1 LFQEEQENNTELVRL
16 LDEFK
21 DKTENLRQDYSNLNV
36 KLDQS
41 INSEELYM
49 KQAKDL
55 SEKCVLYSNQLF
67 YSSQKVVKYYLL
79 MKE

>member
-1 LFQEEQENNTELVRL
+1 MFQEEQKNNTELVLL

-21 DKTENLRQDYSNLNV
+21 EKTEKLQQDYLNLNA

-41 INSEELYM
+41 IDSEEMYM
-49 KQAKDL
+49 QQAKDL

-67 YSSQKVVKYYLL
+67 YSSQKVVNSYS
-79 MKE
+79 